1 MAAELL
7 SHLNAETFDL
17 AKMAAFIA
25 AILINRQ
32 AVFIVITQV
41 IAVFMFK
48 EMKQSPVIYYCTSSA
63 LFALAATLNVRR
75 VCTVLPLSLT
85 INITLS
91 YSIRQ
96 ALFCMACINWLAA
109 LDFSFTDGV
118 TAFYLCYPWLVN
130 GLDVFILYCLL
141 RKGGRSIVGIS
152 DPFNSRAV
160 HL

>member
-1 MAAELL
+1 MAELL

-32 AVFIVITQV
+32 AVLIVITQV
-41 IAVFMFK
+41 IAEFLFK
-48 EMKQSPVIYYCTSSA
+48 EMQSQPVIYYCASSA
-63 LFALAATLNVRR
+63 LFAIAATA
-75 VCTVLPLSLT
+75 
-85 INITLS
+85 NIKVS
-91 YSIRQ
+91 YNIRQ
-96 ALFCMACINWLAA
+96 ALFCMACLNWLAA
-109 LDFSFTDGV
+109 IDFKFTDGV

-141 RKGGRSIVGIS
+141 WKGGRSIVGNS
-152 DPFNSRAV
+152 DSFNSRLV